1 MSGCFV
7 CSSPFFRAFLITQY
21 AAQLRQPIENS
32 LVLCHLKTLRL
43 YTGLFELTEKAWGNL
58 NLGNSCL
65 TLICLILFKKLSVV
79 IEYVKENY

>member
-1 MSGCFV
+1 MT
-7 CSSPFFRAFLITQY
+7 PFKLCTYKIYLLEVY

-43 YTGLFELTEKAWGNL
+43 YTVLFELTEKAWGNL